1 MPRRCTRNRRLV
13 SLVLFLAA
21 LLVPALAHAEPA
33 IWVVK
38 GPHATVYLFGTIHAL
53 QKGDVWHSPKIDA
66 AIQQSQTLW
75 LEIPN
80 VDDAAS
86 MQPLIMQLGMDQ
98 AHPLSTKLTPDQMAK
113 LTKAAN
119 SVGLPGG
126 EAMFETFKP
135 WLAALTL
142 SIAPLMQAGYDPST
156 GVEVELK
163 PEFVKA
169 NKPVK
174 GFETAE
180 EQMRYFADIPEKS
193 QVDFL
198 SSELDDFDSAIDK
211 FKQILAAW
219 SAGDTDALD
228 KLNNADFRDKYP
240 DLFQILVVKRNQK
253 FTTQIQ
259 DLLKGDGVS
268 FVAIGAGHLV
278 GKDGVPAMLEKQG
291 YKVTRE

>member
-1 MPRRCTRNRRLV
+1 MPRCFTRNCRLV
-13 SLVLFLAA
+13 SLVFFFAT
-21 LLVPALAHAEPA
+21 LLVPAFAHAEPA

-53 QKGDVWHSPKIDA
+53 QKGVPWRSAKIDA

-80 VDDAAS
+80 VDEAAS
-86 MQPLIMQLGMDQ
+86 MQPLIMKLGMDR
-98 AHPLSTKLTPDQMAK
+98 AHPLSTKLTPDQLAK
-113 LTKAAN
+113 LTKVAN

-126 EAMFETFKP
+126 EAMFESFKP

-142 SIAPLMQAGYDPST
+142 SVAPLMQAGYDPNT
-156 GVEVELK
+156 GVEMEIK
-163 PEFVKA
+163 PEFIKA

-180 EQMRYFADIPEKS
+180 EQMHYFADMPEKT

-198 SSELDDFDSAIDK
+198 NSELDDFDSAIDK
-211 FKQILAAW
+211 FKQMLAAW

-228 KLNNADFRDKYP
+228 KLNNEDFRDKYP

-291 YKVTRE
+291 FKVTRE

>member
-1 MPRRCTRNRRLV
+1 MPRTCRLATFA
-13 SLVLFLAA
+13 LFFAA
-21 LLVPALAHAEPA
+21 LFVPAFANAEPA

-53 QKGDVWHSPKIDA
+53 KKDDPWRSAKIDA
-66 AIQQSQTLW
+66 AIQQSGTLW

-80 VDDAAS
+80 VDEAAS

-98 AHPLSTKLTPDQMAK
+98 AHPLSTKLTADQLAK

-126 EAMFETFKP
+126 EAMFESFKP

-156 GVEVELK
+156 GVEMELK

-180 EQMRYFADIPEKS
+180 EQMHYFADMPEKV
-193 QVDFL
+193 QIEFL
-198 SSELDDFDSAIDK
+198 SSELDDFDSAMDK
-211 FKQILAAW
+211 FKQMLAAW
-219 SAGDTDALD
+219 SAGDTEAMD

-259 DLLKGDGVS
+259 NLLKGDGVS

-278 GKDGVPAMLEKQG
+278 GTEGVPAMLEKQG
-291 YKVTRE
+291 YKVIRE

>member
-1 MPRRCTRNRRLV
+1 MHRASRPAL
-13 SLVLFLAA
+13 LVLFLVALFAA
-21 LLVPALAHAEPA
+21 AFPAQAEPA

-38 GPHATVYLFGTIHAL
+38 GPHATVYLFDTIHAL
-53 QKGDVWHSPKIDA
+53 QKDDSWHSTKIDA

-86 MQPLIMQLGMDQ
+86 MQPLIMELGMDQ
-98 AHPLSTKLTPDQMAK
+98 AHPLSSKLTPDQLAK
-113 LTKAAN
+113 LTKAVN

-156 GVEVELK
+156 GVEMELK

-180 EQMRYFADIPEKS
+180 QQMRYFADMPEKA

-198 SSELDDFDSAIDK
+198 NSELDDFDSAIDK
-211 FKQILAAW
+211 FKQMLAAW
-219 SAGDTDALD
+219 SAGDTEALD

-253 FTTQIQ
+253 FTAQIQ

-291 YKVTRE
+291 YKVARE

>member
-1 MPRRCTRNRRLV
+1 MPRTRRLV
-13 SLVLFLAA
+13 SLVLFVATLCASVLAQ
-21 LLVPALAHAEPA
+21 AEPA

-53 QKGDVWHSPKIDA
+53 QKGDTWQSAKIDA
-66 AIQQSQTLW
+66 AIQQSGTLW

-86 MQPLIMQLGMDQ
+86 MQPLVMQLGMDQ
-98 AHPLSTKLTPDQMAK
+98 AHPLSTKLTPDQLAR

-156 GVEVELK
+156 GVEMELK

-180 EQMRYFADIPEKS
+180 EQMRYFADMPEKA

-198 SSELDDFDSAIDK
+198 NSELDDFDSAIDK
-211 FKQILAAW
+211 FKQMLAAW

-253 FTTQIQ
+253 FTTQIE

>member
-1 MPRRCTRNRRLV
+1 MPRTRRLA
-13 SLVLFLAA
+13 SLVLIFAA
-21 LLVPALAHAEPA
+21 LLAAAHSAHAEPA

-53 QKGDVWHSPKIDA
+53 QKRDSWHSAKIDA

-80 VDDAAS
+80 VEDAAS
-86 MQPLIMQLGMDQ
+86 MQPLVMQLGMDQ
-98 AHPLSTKLTPDQMAK
+98 VHPLSTKLTADQLGK

-119 SVGLPGG
+119 TVGLPGG

-156 GVEVELK
+156 GVEIELK

-169 NKPVK
+169 NKSVK

-180 EQMRYFADIPEKS
+180 QQMRYFADMPERE
-193 QVDFL
+193 QIDFL
-198 SSELDDFDSAIDK
+198 NSELDDFDTAIDK
-211 FKQILAAW
+211 FKKMLAAW
-219 SAGDTDALD
+219 SAGDTDSLD
-228 KLNNADFRDKYP
+228 KLNNAAFRDKYP
-240 DLFQILVVKRNQK
+240 DLFQTLVVKRNQN

-259 DLLKGDGVS
+259 DLLKGDGIS

-291 YKVTRE
+291 YKVIRE

>member
-1 MPRRCTRNRRLV
+1 MPRTRRLA
-13 SLVLFLAA
+13 SLVLIFAA
-21 LLVPALAHAEPA
+21 LLAAAHSAHAEPA

-53 QKGDVWHSPKIDA
+53 QKSDSWHSAKIDA

-86 MQPLIMQLGMDQ
+86 MQPLVMQLGMDQ
-98 AHPLSTKLTPDQMAK
+98 VHPLSTKLTADQLGK

-119 SVGLPGG
+119 TVGLPGG

-156 GVEVELK
+156 GVEIELK

-169 NKPVK
+169 NKSVK

-180 EQMRYFADIPEKS
+180 QQMRYFADMPERA
-193 QVDFL
+193 QIDFL
-198 SSELDDFDSAIDK
+198 NSELDDFDTAIDK
-211 FKQILAAW
+211 FKKMLAAW
-219 SAGDTDALD
+219 SAGDTDSLD

-240 DLFQILVVKRNQK
+240 DLFQTLVVKRNQN

-259 DLLKGDGVS
+259 DLLKGDGIS

-291 YKVTRE
+291 YKVIRE

>member
-1 MPRRCTRNRRLV
+1 MPRTRRLV
-13 SLVLFLAA
+13 SFVLFLAA
-21 LLVPALAHAEPA
+21 LIAPALSAHAEPA

-53 QKGDVWHSPKIDA
+53 QKSDSWHSPKIDA
-66 AIQQSQTLW
+66 AIQQSGTLW

-98 AHPLSTKLTPDQMAK
+98 AHPLSTRLTPDQLVK

-156 GVEVELK
+156 GVEMELK

-180 EQMRYFADIPEKS
+180 QQMRYFADMPEKA

-198 SSELDDFDSAIDK
+198 NSELDDFDSAIDK
-211 FKQILAAW
+211 FKQMLAAW

-240 DLFQILVVKRNQK
+240 DLFDILVVKRNQK

-278 GKDGVPAMLEKQG
+278 GRDGVPAMLEKQG

>member
-1 MPRRCTRNRRLV
+1 MPRTRRLA
-13 SLVLFLAA
+13 SLVLIFAA
-21 LLVPALAHAEPA
+21 LLAAAHSAHAEPA

-53 QKGDVWHSPKIDA
+53 RKSDSWHSAKIDA

-86 MQPLIMQLGMDQ
+86 MQPLVMQLGMDQ
-98 AHPLSTKLTPDQMAK
+98 VHPLSTKLTADQLGK

-119 SVGLPGG
+119 TVGLPGG

-156 GVEVELK
+156 GVEIELK

-169 NKPVK
+169 NKSVK

-180 EQMRYFADIPEKS
+180 QQMRYFADMPERV
-193 QVDFL
+193 QIDFL
-198 SSELDDFDSAIDK
+198 NSELDDFDTAIDK
-211 FKQILAAW
+211 FKKMLAAW
-219 SAGDTDALD
+219 SAGDTDSLD

-240 DLFQILVVKRNQK
+240 DLFQTLVVKRNQN

-259 DLLKGDGVS
+259 DLLKGDGIS

-291 YKVTRE
+291 YKVIRE

>member
-1 MPRRCTRNRRLV
+1 MPRTRRLATFA
-13 SLVLFLAA
+13 LFFAA
-21 LLVPALAHAEPA
+21 LFVPALANAEPA
-33 IWVVK
+33 IWIVK

-53 QKGDVWHSPKIDA
+53 KKDDPWRSAKIDA
-66 AIQQSQTLW
+66 AIQQSGTLW

-80 VDDAAS
+80 VDEAAS

-98 AHPLSTKLTPDQMAK
+98 AHPLSTKLTADQLAK

-126 EAMFETFKP
+126 EAMFESFKP

-156 GVEVELK
+156 GVEMELK

-180 EQMRYFADIPEKS
+180 EQMHYFADMPEKV
-193 QVDFL
+193 QIEFL
-198 SSELDDFDSAIDK
+198 SSELDDFDSAMDK
-211 FKQILAAW
+211 FKQMLAAW
-219 SAGDTDALD
+219 SAGDTDAMD

-259 DLLKGDGVS
+259 NLLKGDGVS

-278 GKDGVPAMLEKQG
+278 GTEGVPAMLEKQG
-291 YKVTRE
+291 YKVIRE

>member
-1 MPRRCTRNRRLV
+1 MRRSRRLI
-13 SLVLFLAA
+13 SLALFLAA
-21 LLVPALAHAEPA
+21 IFTVALSAQAEPA

-38 GPHATVYLFGTIHAL
+38 GPHSTVYLFGTVHAL
-53 QKGDVWHSPKIDA
+53 AKDDPWRSSPKIDA
-66 AIQQSQTLW
+66 AIKQSQSLW

-98 AHPLSTKLTPDQMAK
+98 EHPLSSKLTPDQLAK
-113 LTKAAN
+113 LTKDAA
-119 SVGLPGG
+119 STGMPGG
-126 EAMFETFKP
+126 EAVFESMKP
-135 WLAALTL
+135 WLAALML
-142 SIAPLMQAGYDPST
+142 SLTPLMQAGYDPNS
-156 GVEVELK
+156 GVELELK

-180 EQMRYFADIPEKS
+180 QQMHYLADMPDKQ

-198 SSELDDFDSAIDK
+198 VSELDDYDSAVDK
-211 FKQILAAW
+211 FKQLLAAW
-219 SAGDTDALD
+219 SAGDVDALD
-228 KLNNADFRDKYP
+228 KLNNAEFRDKYP
-240 DLFQILVVKRNQK
+240 DLFQTLVVKRNQN
-253 FTTQIQ
+253 FTAQIR
-259 DLLKGDGVS
+259 DLLKGDGVT

-278 GKDGVPAMLEKQG
+278 GNEGVPAMLEKQG

>member
-1 MPRRCTRNRRLV
+1 MPRTRRLA
-13 SLVLFLAA
+13 SLVLIFAA
-21 LLVPALAHAEPA
+21 LLAAAHSAHPEPA

-53 QKGDVWHSPKIDA
+53 QKSDSWHSAKIDA

-86 MQPLIMQLGMDQ
+86 MQPLVMQLGMDQ
-98 AHPLSTKLTPDQMAK
+98 VHPLSTKLTADQLGK

-119 SVGLPGG
+119 TVGLPGG

-156 GVEVELK
+156 GVEIELK

-169 NKPVK
+169 NKSVK

-180 EQMRYFADIPEKS
+180 QQMRYFADMPERE
-193 QVDFL
+193 QIDFL
-198 SSELDDFDSAIDK
+198 NSELDDFDTAIDK
-211 FKQILAAW
+211 FKKMLAAW
-219 SAGDTDALD
+219 SAGDTDSLD

-240 DLFQILVVKRNQK
+240 DLFQTLVVKRNQN

-259 DLLKGDGVS
+259 DLLKGDGIS

-291 YKVTRE
+291 YKVIRE

>member
-1 MPRRCTRNRRLV
+1 MLHSRRLV
-13 SLVLFLAA
+13 PLILSFVTIFAS
-21 LLVPALAHAEPA
+21 ALACAEPA
-33 IWVVK
+33 IWIVK

-53 QKGDVWHSPKIDA
+53 QKDDPWRSPKIDA
-66 AIQQSQTLW
+66 AIQHSQALW

-86 MQPLIMQLGMDQ
+86 MQPLLMQLGMDQ
-98 AHPLSTKLTPDQMAK
+98 THPLSTRLTPDQMVK

-126 EAMFETFKP
+126 EAMFESFKP

-142 SIAPLMQAGYDPST
+142 SIAPLMQAGYDPNT
-156 GVEVELK
+156 GVEMELK

-180 EQMRYFADIPEKS
+180 QQMHYFADMPEKV
-193 QVDFL
+193 QIDFL
-198 SSELDDFDSAIDK
+198 NSELDDFDSAIDK
-211 FKQILAAW
+211 FKQMLAAW
-219 SAGDTDALD
+219 SAGDVEALD
-228 KLNNADFRDKYP
+228 RLNNADFREKYP

-253 FTTQIQ
+253 FTAQIQ
-259 DLLKGDGVS
+259 DLLKGDGIS

-278 GKDGVPAMLEKQG
+278 GKDGVPAMLEKRG

>member
-1 MPRRCTRNRRLV
+1 MPRTRRLA
-13 SLVLFLAA
+13 SLVLIFAA
-21 LLVPALAHAEPA
+21 LLAAAHSAHAEPA

-53 QKGDVWHSPKIDA
+53 QKSDSWHSAKIDA
-66 AIQQSQTLW
+66 AIEQSQTLW

-86 MQPLIMQLGMDQ
+86 MQPLVMHLGMDQ
-98 AHPLSTKLTPDQMAK
+98 VHPLSTKLTADQLGK

-119 SVGLPGG
+119 TVGLPGG

-156 GVEVELK
+156 GVEIELR

-169 NKPVK
+169 NKSVK

-180 EQMRYFADIPEKS
+180 QQMRYFADMPERV
-193 QVDFL
+193 QIDFL
-198 SSELDDFDSAIDK
+198 NSELDDFDTAVAK
-211 FKQILAAW
+211 FKKMLAAW
-219 SAGDTDALD
+219 SAGDTDSLD

-240 DLFQILVVKRNQK
+240 DLFQTLVVKRNQN

-259 DLLKGDGVS
+259 DLLKGDGIS

-291 YKVTRE
+291 YKVIRE